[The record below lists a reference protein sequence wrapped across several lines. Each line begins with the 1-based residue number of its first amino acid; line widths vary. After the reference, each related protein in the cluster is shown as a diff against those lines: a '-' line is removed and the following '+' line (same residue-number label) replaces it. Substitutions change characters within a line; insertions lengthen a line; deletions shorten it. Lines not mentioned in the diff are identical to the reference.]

1 MNLLYQINIEK
12 YYLSME
18 KIKEIIDEKSI
29 DEYITNDILIQIIYE
44 RN

>member
-12 YYLSME
+12 YYLIME

-44 RN
+44 KN